1 MEKEAKELQKLIS
14 ALEESNCEY
23 VIVGGLVAI
32 HYGRNRVTQDIDVV
46 VGNCDIK
53 ALSNA
58 LVKQGFEF
66 SRLELEDAFKERG
79 RVTLFIPEDVLFHV
93 DLKFAS
99 DDLEVLK
106 GRVRDMGIDCWIESV
121 EDIVVAIIVAK
132 LIYGSSQDEEDVIA
146 VLLNKGINERLKEK
160 AKKFKVYNKL
170 CGIAE
175 MIGLAC

>member
-1 MEKEAKELQKLIS
+1 MEKEAKELRKLIS

-32 HYGRNRVTQDIDVV
+32 HYGRNRVTQDIDVI

-53 ALSNA
+53 VLLNA

-66 SRLELEDAFKERG
+66 SRQELEEAFKERG
-79 RVTLFIPEDVLFHV
+79 RITLFIPEDVLFHV

-99 DDLEVLK
+99 DDLDLEVLK
-106 GRVRDMGIDCWIESV
+106 DRVRDKLMGIDCWIESV
-121 EDIVVAIIVAK
+121 EDIIVAK

-146 VLLNKGINERLKEK
+146 VLLNKGIGERLKEK
-160 AKKFKVYNKL
+160 AKKFKAYNKL

-175 MIGLAC
+175 MIGLVC